1 MQRKHVLVGCGLY
14 YPLAETRLL
23 PAPWRRACGVHARS
37 ARAANAHTQRGNALA
52 RKLAPFQQMSQQT
65 NQQMSAPL
73 GCRIRHSFPN
83 NGLGSAMRTFLEQ
96 VLLPAARE
104 GLPPGS
110 IDIEESSF
118 WYGCSPSRGFRCY
131 FDPVPPSPAALST
144 PSGTAAVQRECSLQD
159 LQQLRRPR
167 SSWHNVSLL
176 NRAKLDEARAAMRL
190 LWRYSSSTR
199 SWLHRTLPNRSQ
211 HASKSNAPPL
221 VSVHLRRGDKFA
233 EELQNNLTFTPIV
246 RVAQRIRQEVSR
258 VGLAMD
264 AVQVHIMFDDSKAAG
279 ELVSRLN
286 LAASAVVM
294 RPSVGAAPANGFA
307 ACLSPRRFGKGQCN
321 CTLEDRNSRRRHDPH
336 WAVHCLMHG
345 KLITEPLTHDQ
356 VRDEMRGILFDLELA
371 QRARLFLGSCNSNTG
386 HLVQLLRSQ
395 RPESAVCLD
404 TRPGHMFKGICE
416 EQDCDVRSSKSAAQ
430 MIRNATKRMSNT
442 SDH

>member
-1 MQRKHVLVGCGLY
+1 MAGRASLFITPSRKRVCGL
-14 YPLAETRLL
+14 L
-23 PAPWRRACGVHARS
+23 PGGVHARS

-336 WAVHCLMHG
+336 WATHCLMHG

>member
-1 MQRKHVLVGCGLY
+1 MQRV
-14 YPLAETRLL
+14 
-23 PAPWRRACGVHARS
+23 
-37 ARAANAHTQRGNALA
+37 
-52 RKLAPFQQMSQQT
+52 
-65 NQQMSAPL
+65 
-73 GCRIRHSFPN
+73 
-83 NGLGSAMRTFLEQ
+83 
-96 VLLPAARE
+96 
-104 GLPPGS
+104 
-110 IDIEESSF
+110 
-118 WYGCSPSRGFRCY
+118 
-131 FDPVPPSPAALST
+131 
-144 PSGTAAVQRECSLQD
+144 CSLQD

-167 SSWHNVSLL
+167 STWHNVSLL
-176 NRAKLDEARAAMRL
+176 DRAKLDEARAAMRL
-190 LWRYSSSTR
+190 LWRYSHSTR
-199 SWLHRTLPNRSQ
+199 TWLSHSTRTWLHRTLPNRSQ
-211 HASKSNAPPL
+211 VSKAPPL
-221 VSVHLRRGDKFA
+221 VSVHLRRGDKII
-233 EELQNNLTFTPIV
+233 EEWQNNFTFTPIV

-258 VGLAMD
+258 IGLTMD

>member
-1 MQRKHVLVGCGLY
+1 
-14 YPLAETRLL
+14 
-23 PAPWRRACGVHARS
+23 
-37 ARAANAHTQRGNALA
+37 
-52 RKLAPFQQMSQQT
+52 MSQQT

-104 GLPPGS
+104 GLPPGF

-199 SWLHRTLPNRSQ
+199 LWLHRTLPNRSQ

-336 WAVHCLMHG
+336 WAAHCLMHG
-345 KLITEPLTHDQ
+345 KLITEPLTYDQ

-430 MIRNATKRMSNT
+430 IIRNATKLMSKT